1 MVRIS
6 ALFWRNNFDGAQ
18 NKSWHFDWLMHFMTF
33 EMTIHDSSAVDKD
46 DRTSISD
53 LDQDGHAHTQEL
65 FGFRW
70 EHKNSEGR

>member
-1 MVRIS
+1 
-6 ALFWRNNFDGAQ
+6 
-18 NKSWHFDWLMHFMTF
+18 MHFMTF

-46 DRTSISD
+46 DRTSIID

-70 EHKNSEGR
+70 EHEYSEGRQRI